1 MYPVKLLFQTSSVL
15 GTEEH
20 TFAEEIEKHM
30 IAGFSVLELHL
41 TTNGH
46 AFGALVFHLLKMV
59 RICGSIRRLK
69 VVLER
74 STVTRCFSYIYLNNT
89 MCSSSPV

>member
-1 MYPVKLLFQTSSVL
+1 MHDIYPIKLFFQTSRVL
-15 GTEEH
+15 GNEEH
-20 TFAEEIEKHM
+20 TFAQEIEKHM

-46 AFGALVFHLLKMV
+46 AFGALVFHLLKMA

-69 VVLER
+69 VILER
-74 STVTRCFSYIYLNNT
+74 STVILCLSYI
-89 MCSSSPV
+89 P